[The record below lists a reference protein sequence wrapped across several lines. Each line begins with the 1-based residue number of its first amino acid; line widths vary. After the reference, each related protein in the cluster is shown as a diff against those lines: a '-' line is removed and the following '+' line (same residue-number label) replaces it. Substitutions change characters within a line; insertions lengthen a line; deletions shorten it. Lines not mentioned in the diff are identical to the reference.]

1 MYFDIDTLLLT
12 QFDDISENMNTM
24 TNIYNLRKII
34 IYRLLHK
41 ISFTAKN
48 GNKEIKTNVTMRNFV
63 YFITSR

>member
-1 MYFDIDTLLLT
+1 MYFDIDTLILT
-12 QFDDISENMNTM
+12 QFDDISE
-24 TNIYNLRKII
+24 NIYNLRKII

-48 GNKEIKTNVTMRNFV
+48 GNKEIKTNVTMRSFV